1 MFRAIGGW
9 LLEVEVDWIFGK
21 TVGCLLAV
29 VSCMFEAEGGGVFL
43 VTAVGCIIAALMVGL
58 LEAEAVSCVS
68 GAAGDTVLSL
78 LSPCQASVPSVP
90 AG

>member
-1 MFRAIGGW
+1 M
-9 LLEVEVDWIFGK
+9 DWIFGK

-29 VSCMFEAEGGGVFL
+29 VSCMFEAEEGRIFL

-58 LEAEAVSCVS
+58 LKAAAVSCVS
-68 GAAGDTVLSL
+68 GAASDTVLSL